1 MIKSHLLVII
11 LIMYCCVT
19 NHPNLV
25 AGSHN
30 HLFMLFLFCVTR
42 IQAGNQQVWLITL
55 SKILTPQLRR
65 IR

>member
-19 NHPNLV
+19 NHPNVV
-25 AGSHN
+25 AGSHK
-30 HLFMLFLFCVTR
+30 HLFNAPRFCVTR

-55 SKILTPQLRR
+55 QKF
-65 IR
+65 